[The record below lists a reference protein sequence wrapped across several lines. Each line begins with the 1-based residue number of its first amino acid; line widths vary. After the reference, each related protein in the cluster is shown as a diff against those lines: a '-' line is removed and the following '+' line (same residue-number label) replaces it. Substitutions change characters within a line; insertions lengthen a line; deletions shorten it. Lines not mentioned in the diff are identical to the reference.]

1 MATTIKSGTLK
12 TRVQESIILDG
23 IEQGTSTLNTFSGIN
38 SITKRIITITTTE
51 STIATFSAAAASAGH
66 YVAADARYIRFTNK
80 DDANFIT
87 LTFRNQDN
95 DEVAIK
101 LDAGQSFI
109 WKQNKFIQD
118 ELMEELNENFKRLE
132 GILIKLI
139 DQQKK
144 MQLEQKGIE
153 NSYKTLVEIIASL
166 SGNGLKDKFMRLQE
180 RNENKKY

>member
-1 MATTIKSGTLK
+1 MDWLN
-12 TRVQESIILDG
+12 ILEQYG
-23 IEQGTSTLNTFSGIN
+23 IP
-38 SITKRIITITTTE
+38 
-51 STIATFSAAAASAGH
+51 
-66 YVAADARYIRFTNK
+66 VV
-80 DDANFIT
+80 
-87 LTFRNQDN
+87 
-95 DEVAIK
+95 VAI
-101 LDAGQSFI
+101 AFGFFI

-118 ELMEELNENFKRLE
+118 ELAKEMRSSFDSVT

-166 SGNGLKDKFMRLQE
+166 SGNGMRDKFMRMQE